1 MHARCRSAFASRHD
15 RRFRIRMYRV
25 SASIHDIAKCRA
37 ADTCGIPSR
46 RSIQMRRILT
56 TFAAR
61 PAHPAPAFARYRAY
75 RSIDSPSGFRHEDL
89 KDHLRACRVCYRSL
103 RPCSG
108 PRRFVDG
115 ESRCRRH
122 DPMDT
127 GHCDADGKDAFR
139 STSGARSCAPK
150 RRARRAQETLFRSLK
165 HRCFP
170 EVRHGQAQCS
180 PARAR
185 VSSAAV
191 HPRPDEATK
200 MPGFLGTACMTY
212 ASHDVHRIRDLAST
226 RRADVDARRRAP
238 ADANQPR
245 HDRRPWRSHRNKR
258 SPSRVQC

>member
-1 MHARCRSAFASRHD
+1 MPARCRSALASRRD

-25 SASIHDIAKCRA
+25 SASIHDIAKRRA

-56 TFAAR
+56 TFATR

-75 RSIDSPSGFRHEDL
+75 HSIDSPSGFRHEDL
-89 KDHLRACRVCYRSL
+89 KDHPRACRVCYRSL

-127 GHCDADGKDAFR
+127 GHRDADGKDTFR
-139 STSGARSCAPK
+139 SASGARSCAPE

-165 HRCFP
+165 QRRCP

-185 VSSAAV
+185 ASSA
-191 HPRPDEATK
+191 
-200 MPGFLGTACMTY
+200 G
-212 ASHDVHRIRDLAST
+212 LAS
-226 RRADVDARRRAP
+226 ACG
-238 ADANQPR
+238 
-245 HDRRPWRSHRNKR
+245 RSHEDAGI
-258 SPSRVQC
+258 PPHGMCDLRVA

>member
-1 MHARCRSAFASRHD
+1 
-15 RRFRIRMYRV
+15 MYRA
-25 SASIHDIAKCRA
+25 SASIHDIAKRRA

-89 KDHLRACRVCYRSL
+89 KDHLRARRVCYRSL

-127 GHCDADGKDAFR
+127 GHRDADGKDTYR
-139 STSGARSCAPK
+139 SASGARSRAPE

-165 HRCFP
+165 QQRFP

-185 VSSAAV
+185 ASSATA
-191 HPRPDEATK
+191 HPRAGEATK
-200 MPGFLGTACMTY
+200 MPGFLGTAD
-212 ASHDVHRIRDLAST
+212 ASRDMHHETGHRI
-226 RRADVDARRRAP
+226 DAR
-238 ADANQPR
+238 
-245 HDRRPWRSHRNKR
+245 S
-258 SPSRVQC
+258 